1 MPLPM
6 PFSPS
11 RPIQMS
17 KAPKDP
23 DMHGSSTAAIGAP
36 VRTDSGAVILPLPW
50 SIAPGLAPR
59 LALPEVA
66 LFPKDELHLTLLSSA
81 DADRLDSA
89 TGGRDAWRAL
99 LGEGD
104 PDAWRVTLGDA
115 WWLLRAD
122 KAEGPAWSVIA
133 LADCPAF
140 TRLRAR
146 AAGISHGAIAPDAP
160 AHVTLY
166 VAGDRRGIGLP
177 SGAEFER
184 CRVRRLRARARMSP
198 E

>member
-1 MPLPM
+1 M

-50 SIAPGLAPR
+50 SVAPDLAPR
-59 LALPEVA
+59 LSLPEIELVA
-66 LFPKDELHLTLLSSA
+66 KDELHLTLLSSA

-99 LGEGD
+99 LGAGD

-122 KAEGPAWSVIA
+122 KAEGPAWSVVA

-140 TRLRAR
+140 TRFRAR
-146 AAGISHGAIAPDAP
+146 AAQATRDAIAADAP

-166 VAGDRRGIGLP
+166 VAGDPRGIGLP

-184 CRVRRLRARARMSP
+184 CRVRRLSARERMSP
-198 E
+198 D